1 MEGTTCTGEGYL
13 NLKIFLF
20 PKIQVLEC
28 LYYHVDNE
36 RVIQE
41 FQRSD
46 RSQTEPQSTYP
57 LSASVE
63 MEMLPLEIN
72 ISQEA

>member
-1 MEGTTCTGEGYL
+1 MHWGGL
-13 NLKIFLF
+13 PQLKNFSLF

-28 LYYHVDNE
+28 LYYHVDNQ

-46 RSQTEPQSTYP
+46 RSQTEPQSTYA
-57 LSASVE
+57 LSASVK

-72 ISQEA
+72 ISQEAC